1 MESCNTESSL
11 DLPLES
17 LSLQPFLQS
26 LHKEQ
31 WQEVRLGEVAEIIGG
46 GTPKTSIPE
55 YWNGEIPW
63 LTPKDLAGYNHIYIS
78 KGERF
83 ITELGLKNSS
93 ATLMPKGAILLSSRA
108 PIGYVAIAQNDICT
122 NQGFKS
128 LVVEP
133 KQACNLFVY
142 YWIKNNVE
150 YLQSLGTGTTFEEIS
165 KGVVQDITIP
175 LPPLIIQQKIAEIL
189 SSFDDKIDLLH
200 RQNKTLESLALTL
213 FRHYSTHKELDSIIG
228 DIIALQ
234 SGYAFK
240 SKDFQHFGKDRIL
253 KIKNIQNSVIDIINT
268 DFVNENISKILDSK
282 FRIFSGD
289 ILFGMTGAE
298 IGKMGIVPKN
308 NETLWLNQRVGVL
321 REKFKGAK
329 YLAYLHLTSAFGFD
343 YIVNAASG
351 SAQPNISAKDIEN
364 CPFYYFTESELHN
377 MSLQISPFFEKMIQ
391 NSGTIL
397 TLQAM
402 RDIMLKAIFE

>member
-31 WQEVRLGEVAEIIGG
+31 WQEVRLGEVAEIFDYQR
-46 GTPKTSIPE
+46 IPLSTMQRI
-55 YWNGEIPW
+55 N
-63 LTPKDLAGYNHIYIS
+63 
-78 KGERF
+78 R
-83 ITELGLKNSS
+83 
-93 ATLMPKGAILLSSRA
+93 KGAYPYYGASGVIDYIDDFIFDGEFVLISEDGENLRTRKTPIAFKVSGKFWVNNHAHIVKGKKDYFNDLIVYLFENLDLNPYITGAVQPKLNQSTLLNIPFKIPIL
-108 PIGYVAIAQNDICT
+108 
-122 NQGFKS
+122 
-128 LVVEP
+128 E
-133 KQACNLFVY
+133 
-142 YWIKNNVE
+142 
-150 YLQSLGTGTTFEEIS
+150 TT
-165 KGVVQDITIP
+165 
-175 LPPLIIQQKIAEIL
+175 QQKIAEIL

-200 RQNKTLESLALTL
+200 RQNKTLESLVLTL

-240 SKDFQHFGKDRIL
+240 SKDFQNFGKDRIL

-282 FRIFSGD
+282 FRIFGGD

-402 RDIMLKAIFE
+402 RDMLLKAIFA

>member
-1 MESCNTESSL
+1 MQSF
-11 DLPLES
+11 DLES
-17 LSLQPFLQS
+17 LSLQSFLQS

-31 WQEVRLGEVAEIIGG
+31 WQEVRLGEVTFFQRGYDLSKNQMRQGIYPVAGSNGVIGYHNVSTTKAPCITIG
-46 GTPKTSIPE
+46 RSGNIGKPKFYT
-55 YWNGEIPW
+55 
-63 LTPKDLAGYNHIYIS
+63 KDFWAHNTTLFVKDFFGNNEKFTFYMLQTMDFSNLNSGSAVPTLNRNHIH
-78 KGERF
+78 
-83 ITELGLKNSS
+83 
-93 ATLMPKGAILLSSRA
+93 
-108 PIGYVAIAQNDICT
+108 
-122 NQGFKS
+122 
-128 LVVEP
+128 
-133 KQACNLFVY
+133 
-142 YWIKNNVE
+142 
-150 YLQSLGTGTTFEEIS
+150 EIE
-165 KGVVQDITIP
+165 VL
-175 LPPLIIQQKIAEIL
+175 LPPLTIQQKIAEIL

-240 SKDFQHFGKDRIL
+240 SKDFQNFGKDKIL
-253 KIKNIQNSVIDIINT
+253 KIKNIQNSIIDIINT

-282 FRIFSGD
+282 FRIFGGD

-351 SAQPNISAKDIEN
+351 SAQPNISAKDVEN

-402 RDIMLKAIFE
+402 RDMLLKAIFA